1 MPRALAYAQMV
12 SIGDTLLIFGGVDG
26 GWDEKVDT
34 LWSINLSRTCAKWK
48 VMTVP
53 GEQPVA
59 RYYHSMTIAPP
70 FVAVFGG
77 EDSQEHAIS
86 SVHTLSLV

>member
-1 MPRALAYAQMV
+1 MPRGLAYAQMV
-12 SIGDTLLIFGGVDG
+12 SIGEKLLIFGGVDG
-26 GWDEKVDT
+26 GWDQKIDT
-34 LWSINLSRTCAKWK
+34 LWSITLSNTWAKWK
-48 VMTVP
+48 VMTAP
-53 GEQPVA
+53 GEQPAA

-86 SVHTLSLV
+86 TVHTLSLV